1 MFDISKI
8 RKDFPIFKRLI
19 NKKPIVFLDST
30 ASSLKPQK
38 VLDAINEYYTKYSV
52 NIFRGVYK
60 LSEEA
65 TSKYEEAR
73 EKVAKFINCQNPAE
87 IIFVRNATEALNL
100 VAHSWGKINIDQN
113 CEIISTVMEHH
124 ANIVPW
130 QELVKETRATLKY
143 VDFSSRGRPA
153 SGWDEDGFLD
163 LKKLSQLITPK
174 SKLLA
179 LTYVS
184 NVLGTINPVKKI
196 IAMVK
201 SLNPHIIVVV
211 DAAQAVPH
219 MKVDVADLGCDFL
232 AFSGHK
238 MLGPTGIGVL
248 WGKYDLL
255 EKMPPYQTG
264 GEMIKEVTL
273 EKSLFK
279 EAPLKFEAGT
289 PHIAGAIGLGAA
301 CEYLDSLGMENV
313 REHDRQLTEYALSE
327 LGKLSNLSIYGPQK
341 ADDRGGIIAFNLFTK
356 NKLIHPHDVAQILD
370 RENIYIRSGHH
381 CAMPLHRRLGIPASC
396 RASFYIYNTKED
408 IDKLIE
414 GIEKV
419 RKIFKL

>member
-1 MFDISKI
+1 MFDVYKI

-65 TSKYEEAR
+65 TGKYEQAR
-73 EKVAKFINCQNPAE
+73 KKVAKFINCRNPAE
-87 IIFVRNATEALNL
+87 IIFVRNATESINL
-100 VAHSWGKINIDQN
+100 VAHTWGKININQD

-130 QELVKETRATLKY
+130 QELAKETRAKISFI
-143 VDFSSRGRPA
+143 DF
-153 SGWDEDGFLD
+153 DEDGFLD

-174 SKLLA
+174 SKLLV

-201 SLNPHIIVVV
+201 SLNPHIVVV
-211 DAAQAVPH
+211 IDGAQAVPH
-219 MKVDVADLGCDFL
+219 MKVDISDLGCDFL

-279 EAPLKFEAGT
+279 DPPLKFEAGT

-301 CEYLDSLGMENV
+301 CEYLDFLGMENV
-313 REHDRQLTEYALSE
+313 REHDRQLAEYALSK

-341 ADDRGGIIAFNLFTK
+341 AQDRGGVISFNLFTK

-396 RASFYIYNTKED
+396 RASFYIYNTQED

-414 GIEKV
+414 GLHKAQ
-419 RKIFKL
+419 KIFN

>member
-1 MFDISKI
+1 MFNVSKI
-8 RKDFPIFKRLI
+8 REDFPILKRLI

-38 VLDAINEYYTKYSV
+38 VLDAINDYYTKYSV

-65 TSKYEEAR
+65 TSKYEQSR
-73 EKVAKFINCQNPAE
+73 EIVAKFINCQNPAE

-100 VAHSWGKINIDQN
+100 VVHSWGRANIDEKS
-113 CEIISTVMEHH
+113 EIISTVMEHH

-130 QELVKETRATLKY
+130 QELAKETRAKITY
-143 VDFSSRGRPA
+143 IDF
-153 SGWDEDGFLD
+153 DEDGFLD
-163 LKKLSQLITPK
+163 LKKISQLITSK
-174 SKLLA
+174 SRLLA

-196 IAMVK
+196 IKLAK
-201 SLNPHIIVVV
+201 ILNPQIITVV

-219 MKVDVADLGCDFL
+219 LPVDVFDLGCDFL

-238 MLGPTGIGVL
+238 MLGPTGVGIL

-264 GEMIKEVTL
+264 GEMIEEVTL
-273 EKSLFK
+273 QNSSFK
-279 EAPLKFEAGT
+279 EPPFKFEAGT

-301 CEYLDSLGMENV
+301 CKYLSSLTMKEV
-313 REHDRQLTEYALSE
+313 REHDRQLTEYAINQLSRFDD
-327 LGKLSNLSIYGPQK
+327 LKIYGPQK
-341 ADDRGGIIAFNLFTK
+341 AQDRGGVIAFNLFTK
-356 NKLIHPHDVAQILD
+356 EKLIHPHDVAQILD

-381 CAMPLHRRLGIPASC
+381 CAMPLHSRFGIPASC
-396 RASFYIYNTKED
+396 RASFYIYNTFED
-408 IDKLIE
+408 IDKLVK
-414 GIEKV
+414 GLYKV
-419 RKIFKL
+419 RKIFG